1 MEQWVKLALELQE
14 FFDNEVSRLTV
25 ATVIAEV
32 RADLRA
38 DGLGDDQPEVVRQV
52 ASMRLAEM
60 LEQRR
65 AVDEALRPAGVR
77 RAALG

>member
-1 MEQWVKLALELQE
+1 VEPWVTLALELQE
-14 FFDNEVSRLTV
+14 LFDNELSRLTV

-32 RADLRA
+32 RTDLRA

-65 AVDEALRPAGVR
+65 ALDESLRPTGSSR
-77 RAALG
+77 RAVL

>member
-1 MEQWVKLALELQE
+1 MEQWVKLALELQK
-14 FFDNEVSRLTV
+14 FFDNELSRLTV
-25 ATVIAEV
+25 ATVIAEA

-65 AVDEALRPAGVR
+65 AVGEALRPAGAR
-77 RAALG
+77 RR

>member
-1 MEQWVKLALELQE
+1 MEPWVNLALELQQL
-14 FFDNEVSRLTV
+14 FDGELSRLTV

-60 LEQRR
+60 MEQRR
-65 AVDEALRPAGVR
+65 TLVEALRPAGSSR
-77 RAALG
+77 RAV

>member
-1 MEQWVKLALELQE
+1 MEQWAKLALELQQV
-14 FFDNEVSRLTV
+14 FDNELSRLTV
-25 ATVIAEV
+25 ATVVAEV

-52 ASMRLAEM
+52 AMMRLAEM

-65 AVDEALRPAGVR
+65 MLDETLRPAGSRR
-77 RAALG
+77 RASV